1 MKIICHGDS
10 LTQGSD
16 MAKPCTWTAL
26 LGNRL
31 NTPVVNTGI
40 SGDTTAGMLARFA
53 VDVVPQKPG
62 VVILMG
68 GTNDLWYDL
77 EVNLILA
84 NLSAMVNQ
92 AKFHEIAPVIGLPL
106 PICVDQVHRMDWA
119 PPAKGYDYL
128 FDRIRKLVEHLTAE
142 AAAWEVP
149 VLDFFHLFLD
159 DHAMEMAAWFLA
171 DGVHPSKPGHRAMA
185 DLGARVLEKRAT
197 HTRFSAPPWHI

>member
-16 MAKPCTWTAL
+16 LVKPCAWTAL

-62 VVILMG
+62 IVILMG

-77 EVNLILA
+77 DVNLILA

-92 AKFHEIAPVIGLPL
+92 AVFYDIAPIIGLPL
-106 PICVDQVHRMDWA
+106 PICVEQVSRMDWT
-119 PPAKGYDYL
+119 PPAKGYAYL
-128 FDRIRKLVEHLTAE
+128 SGRIRELVDRLAAE

-149 VLDFFHLFLD
+149 VLNFYHLFLD
-159 DHAMEMAAWFLA
+159 DQAMEKTAWFLA
-171 DGVHPSKPGHRAMA
+171 DGVHPGKPGHQAMA
-185 DLGARVLEKRAT
+185 GHGAQVLAET
-197 HTRFSAPPWHI
+197 FCFQG